1 MPFLFPAVSAVH
13 LGCLVEALVNVGD
26 GCQINDHSKSEAL
39 PQVGRNDDLSEHAR
53 LAEEEN
59 RINTEFLKYH
69 VDDTVGSEDIAEHSG
84 YSNPGKEM
92 RQIRNGLRYFFEL
105 HKEHLVQKNRKCNC
119 CDRSNR
125 DVKEAYSQCVD

>member
-1 MPFLFPAVSAVH
+1 MPCLFPAVSAVH

-92 RQIRNGLRYFFEL
+92 RQVNQRLDSFFQSYVMYFESMKLFL
-105 HKEHLVQKNRKCNC
+105 
-119 CDRSNR
+119 
-125 DVKEAYSQCVD
+125 